1 MRTIPIPQEIYSHF
15 KGNLYQIV
23 TVAQHSETGE
33 EMVVYQALYGDF
45 KTYVRPLAMFM
56 EKTDRIKYPEAGQE
70 YRFERID
77 KVGMPQKAA
86 EGNTDAGTERKGET
100 AGIEPERKADREAG
114 DGNRE
119 EKITGRNGNR
129 EERITE
135 GNGNGEERITERNGS
150 GTERIAEGNGN
161 REERITEGNG
171 NREERITERNGS
183 GAERIAEQG
192 GNSVGGTT
200 EESGNR
206 EGQTDDN
213 GSGQEQP
220 EDGIVNIDPMV
231 IEFLDASSYEERL
244 NILSGLHHRITDDM
258 INIMSI
264 ALDIEVKPGDI
275 ETRYAEFR
283 SCLILMERF
292 ECSRLR

>member
-1 MRTIPIPQEIYSHF
+1 MRTIPIPQEIYRHF

-77 KVGMPQKAA
+77 RAGMPQKAA
-86 EGNTDAGTERKGET
+86 EGNADAGTERKGET

-119 EKITGRNGNR
+119 ERITERDGNR

-135 GNGNGEERITERNGS
+135 GNGNGK
-150 GTERIAEGNGN
+150 
-161 REERITEGNG
+161 
-171 NREERITERNGS
+171 
-183 GAERIAEQG
+183 ERIAEQG

-213 GSGQEQP
+213 GSSQEQP
-220 EDGIVNIDPMV
+220 EDGIGNIDPMV